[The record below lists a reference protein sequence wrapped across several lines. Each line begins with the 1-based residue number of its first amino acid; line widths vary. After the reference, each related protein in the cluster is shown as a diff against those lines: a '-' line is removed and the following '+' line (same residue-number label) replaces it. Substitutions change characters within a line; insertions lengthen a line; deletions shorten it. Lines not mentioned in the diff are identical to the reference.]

1 MDVQGG
7 HLWVGMRTGRY
18 KGTLGHGN
26 AGRRGTGGR
35 CGPELRSCRAYKIHK
50 NDTTKQEIPMGAVLT
65 GGLTEHIEGSK
76 RTNTKRQKRQR
87 RKR

>member
-26 AGRRGTGGR
+26 AGRRGTGDR
-35 CGPELRSCRAYKIHK
+35 CGPELRSYRAYKIHK
-50 NDTTKQEIPMGAVLT
+50 NDTTKQEIVMVAMLT
-65 GGLTEHIEGSK
+65 GEHTGHK
-76 RTNTKRQKRQR
+76 
-87 RKR
+87 

>member
-1 MDVQGG
+1 
-7 HLWVGMRTGRY
+7 MRTARY

-26 AGRRGTGGR
+26 VDWRGTGGR
-35 CGPELRSCRAYKIHK
+35 CGPELRSCRAYKMHK

>member
-26 AGRRGTGGR
+26 AGRRGTGAR
-35 CGPELRSCRAYKIHK
+35 CGPEFGHAVHTKCIK
-50 NDTTKQEIPMGAVLT
+50 NDTAKQEIPMVVVLT
-65 GGLTEHIEGSK
+65 DEHTGHK
-76 RTNTKRQKRQR
+76 QAP
-87 RKR
+87 